1 MRQLLPRAER
11 IAEYLMALALSIMV
25 VLVFGNVVLRY
36 GFGSGIA
43 WAEEIARLMFV
54 WLIFLGAVLA
64 LRHHAHLGVEMIQA
78 KLPPGL
84 RRACAV
90 ISHALILYGL
100 WLFFDG
106 SWTQTKIGLTTYS
119 TVLGY
124 PTALMAGAG
133 LLCAGTM
140 IIIVGVNLWR
150 IIRNDA
156 SAVIPGNAAPI
167 DVEADAAGMSMS
179 RPQGAAK

>member
-1 MRQLLPRAER
+1 MKHLLPRVER

-64 LRHHAHLGVEMIQA
+64 LRHHAHLGVEMVQA
-78 KLPPGL
+78 KLPPKL
-84 RRACAV
+84 RRICAV
-90 ISHALILYGL
+90 ISHLLILYGL
-100 WLFFDG
+100 WLFFSG
-106 SWTQTKIGLTTYS
+106 SWTQTEIGLTTYS

-124 PTALMAGAG
+124 PTALMAGSG

-140 IIIVGVNLWR
+140 MLIVAANLWR
-150 IIRNDA
+150 IIRNDPR
-156 SAVIPGNAAPI
+156 AVIPGSPAAI
-167 DVEADAAGMSMS
+167 ETDAPQMPAGQ
-179 RPQGAAK
+179 PQGVTE